1 MPHRVAMEVH
11 MPRVSIPAG
20 HDPRTHVWALA
31 GPAGAAAMAFSSAV
45 MAGSMLSLREYESAR
60 ISIAGVNDC
69 ELCLSWR
76 SAAAARGNPNDPA
89 SLPEDFYACVLA
101 RRFATLSTRERLCAD
116 YATRFASDHLAM
128 GDDLWIE
135 MHEQFTDAE
144 IVDLTLCVGS
154 CLVFGRINRVLDIDG
169 GCRVGAV

>member
-1 MPHRVAMEVH
+1 

-20 HDPRTHVWALA
+20 HDPRTHVWSLA
-31 GPAGAAAMAFSSAV
+31 GPAGAAAMAFSSTV
-45 MAGSMLSLREYESAR
+45 MADSMLSLREYESAR

-69 ELCLSWR
+69 QLCLSWR

-101 RRFATLSTRERLCAD
+101 RDFATLSTRERLCAD

-128 GDDLWIE
+128 GDELWAE
-135 MHEQFTDAE
+135 LHEHFTDAE

-154 CLVFGRINRVLDIDG
+154 CLIFGRINRVLDIDG
-169 GCRVGAV
+169 GCRVGAA